1 MALIVKNCPH
11 CASTKATMKLHS
23 WDTWATNS
31 DLINA
36 FYSCP
41 VCEKPVTSLLRRT
54 RRLDGRSPV
63 DLNSWPGTV
72 QDGGYDIQLT
82 WPKPTMPAAPNDVP
96 EHIARNFIQAEH
108 ARQRDHREAAG
119 MVYRRTLEVA
129 LKDIDPDGRGMLKA
143 RIDSLTK
150 SGKLNEQMSLWAHS
164 VRVLGNEASHD
175 EPEPSKEDIDDLA
188 AFVAI
193 TLEYLYTMP
202 AKVVRRLPKKGS
214 KETALQSEAS
224 NAIADG

>member
-1 MALIVKNCPH
+1 MALLVMNCPH
-11 CASTKATMKLHS
+11 CASTKAAMVLHS
-23 WDTWATNS
+23 FDTWATNS

-41 VCEKPVTSLLRRT
+41 VCEKPVTSLLRRSH
-54 RRLDGRSPV
+54 RAGGKSPA

-72 QDGGYDIQLT
+72 QDGGYSIRLT
-82 WPKPTMPAAPNDVP
+82 WPEPKMPAAPKDVP

-119 MVYRRTLEVA
+119 MVYRRTLEIA
-129 LKDIDPDGRGMLKA
+129 LKDIDPEGKGMLKA

-150 SGKLNEQMSLWAHS
+150 SGKLNEEMSKWAHS
-164 VRVLGNEASHD
+164 VRDLGNEASHD
-175 EPEPSKEDIDDLA
+175 EPEPSKEDINDLA
-188 AFVAI
+188 AFVTI

-202 AKVVRRLPKKGS
+202 AKVARRIPKKGS
-214 KETALQSEAS
+214 KETALEAETS
-224 NAIADG
+224 IAIADG